1 MAQTKITDKD
11 NLLSLASNAS
21 SDVSSVKSSMS
32 SAKTSLSSISDFD
45 GINISGAASTL
56 SSNLD
61 TVLSDLDVTVKNI
74 NTYATK
80 LSELDTSD
88 SEEGLTEEEYKAL
101 FASDG
106 TADGNAK
113 VIWNFLKAKGLSDA
127 AAAGVLGNIQA
138 ECNFRLT
145 AVGDNGTS
153 FGLIQW
159 HNGRWDNLKSFCS
172 KNGLDPNSLQGQ
184 LEYLWYESLDPNTS
198 YGKSL
203 ASRGFY
209 TTTSAVEAAVAFHDA
224 VEKSAS
230 SASTVRNTRGGYASN
245 WYSKLAGTDA
255 GVDLSN
261 VNSFISSN
269 ASNAVAVTTGTQYSP
284 TTTAY
289 SYSPT
294 YSSTPTYTSTPT
306 TYTSTPT
313 TEQST
318 DVNVDLKPADLTEEQ
333 YKKLFETDGTSEGNA
348 KAIWYFLKAKGLSD
362 EAIGGVLGNI
372 QAECN
377 FRLTA
382 VGDSGT
388 SFGLIQWH
396 AGRWDRLKQFCT
408 EKKLDPNS
416 LQGQLE
422 FLWNES
428 LDPESSYGKNLAKQG
443 FYSAKNSSDAA
454 VIFHNVVEK
463 SASSPETVR
472 TKRGGFATTW
482 YEKLKGTTLD
492 FLKDTETVSV

>member
-11 NLLSLASNAS
+11 TLLSLATTAS
-21 SDVSSVKSSMS
+21 SDVSTVKSSMS

-159 HNGRWDNLKSFCS
+159 H
-172 KNGLDPNSLQGQ
+172 
-184 LEYLWYESLDPNTS
+184 
-198 YGKSL
+198 
-203 ASRGFY
+203 
-209 TTTSAVEAAVAFHDA
+209 
-224 VEKSAS
+224 
-230 SASTVRNTRGGYASN
+230 
-245 WYSKLAGTDA
+245 
-255 GVDLSN
+255 
-261 VNSFISSN
+261 
-269 ASNAVAVTTGTQYSP
+269 
-284 TTTAY
+284 
-289 SYSPT
+289 
-294 YSSTPTYTSTPT
+294 
-306 TYTSTPT
+306 
-313 TEQST
+313 
-318 DVNVDLKPADLTEEQ
+318 
-333 YKKLFETDGTSEGNA
+333 
-348 KAIWYFLKAKGLSD
+348 
-362 EAIGGVLGNI
+362 
-372 QAECN
+372 
-377 FRLTA
+377 
-382 VGDSGT
+382 
-388 SFGLIQWH
+388 
-396 AGRWDRLKQFCT
+396 AGRWDRLKQFCS

-428 LDPESSYGKNLAKQG
+428 LDPESSYGKNLARQG
-443 FYSAKNSSDAA
+443 FYSANNSSDAA

-472 TKRGGFATTW
+472 NRRGGFATTW

-492 FLKDTETVSV
+492 FLKDTEAVSV